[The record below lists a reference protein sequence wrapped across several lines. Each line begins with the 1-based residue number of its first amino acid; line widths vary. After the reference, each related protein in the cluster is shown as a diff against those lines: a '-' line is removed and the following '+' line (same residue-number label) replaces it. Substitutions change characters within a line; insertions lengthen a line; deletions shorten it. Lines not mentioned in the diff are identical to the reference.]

1 MKNYIDLHM
10 HSKYS
15 DDGQFTPSELVH
27 QCVEAGIKI
36 MAIADHN
43 SVKAIDEEIKCCQE
57 SGIKCIPA
65 VEIDCTF
72 QGVN

>member
-1 MKNYIDLHM
+1 MYRKFKISKKIKGEKKMKNYIDLHM

-36 MAIADHN
+36 MGY
-43 SVKAIDEEIKCCQE
+43 C
-57 SGIKCIPA
+57 
-65 VEIDCTF
+65 
-72 QGVN
+72 